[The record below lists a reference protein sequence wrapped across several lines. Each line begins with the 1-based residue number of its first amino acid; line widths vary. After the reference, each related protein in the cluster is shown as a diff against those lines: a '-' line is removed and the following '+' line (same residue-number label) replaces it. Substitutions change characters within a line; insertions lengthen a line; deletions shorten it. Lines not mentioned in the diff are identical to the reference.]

1 MDKIDRLLDA
11 IEHPDRYSEKE
22 MEAMLADPEV
32 MAVFALLDKTKASL
46 TPIAAP
52 DVDAEWEAF
61 QSSRRVPDGGAKR
74 RPAILSLFSRNIA
87 ASVAIV
93 IASLAA
99 VAAVVGVG
107 VNMAL
112 DRKAESPAT
121 EIAAVAKEDAVAA
134 TTATAGEV
142 PAAVPETV
150 IFDNEPLEAIAARI
164 AGYYGYRVEFAGE
177 ASRSLRLYFRWNQAQ
192 TLDEVAESLNNFGQI
207 HITVHTQG
215 RTIIID

>member
-32 MAVFALLDKTKASL
+32 MAVYALLDKTKASL

-61 QSSRRVPDGGAKR
+61 QSSRRVPDGGGAKR

-107 VNMAL
+107 VNLAL
-112 DRKAESPAT
+112 DRKSESPAA
-121 EIAAVAKEDAVAA
+121 EIAAVAKEDAV
-134 TTATAGEV
+134 ATAGEV